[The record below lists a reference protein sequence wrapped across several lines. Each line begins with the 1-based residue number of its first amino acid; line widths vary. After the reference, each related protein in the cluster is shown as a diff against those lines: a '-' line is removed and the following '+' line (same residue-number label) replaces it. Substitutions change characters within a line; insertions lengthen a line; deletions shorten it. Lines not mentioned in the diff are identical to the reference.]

1 MDETVILTKESA
13 PSDIER
19 YFRGVLALDQQDKV
33 FSVNLD
39 DVWQLVYAER
49 GKAVKA
55 LKQNFIANVDFISI
69 AQSGK
74 TATGGFKKIDY
85 YLTSACLE
93 YFVARKV
100 RPVFEVYRRVFH
112 HVANSFQ

>member
-1 MDETVILTKESA
+1 MNENLILTKDSV

-39 DVWQLVYAER
+39 DVWQLVYSER

-55 LKQNFIANVDFISI
+55 LKQNFIDNVDYISI

-74 TATGGFKKIDY
+74 TAKIGR
-85 YLTSACLE
+85 A
-93 YFVARKV
+93 
-100 RPVFEVYRRVFH
+100 
-112 HVANSFQ
+112 HV

>member
-1 MDETVILTKESA
+1 MNTNVILSKDSS
-13 PSDIER
+13 PSEIEC

-33 FSVNLD
+33 FSVNID
-39 DVWQLVYAER
+39 DVWQLVYSER
-49 GKAVKA
+49 GKAVRA
-55 LKQNFIANVDFISI
+55 LKDTFIENVDFISL
-69 AQSGK
+69 AQNGK
-74 TATGGFKKIDY
+74 QNKQGGSNKIDY

-112 HVANSFQ
+112 HVANNI

>member
-1 MDETVILTKESA
+1 MNENLILTKDSN

-39 DVWQLVYAER
+39 DVWQLAYSER

-55 LKQNFIANVDFISI
+55 LKQNFIDNVDFISI

-74 TATGGFKKIDY
+74 TATGGFNPHCSSLWWK
-85 YLTSACLE
+85 T
-93 YFVARKV
+93 
-100 RPVFEVYRRVFH
+100 
-112 HVANSFQ
+112 